1 MRRNQDRMPHSAA
14 RLWSGGQLL
23 FGLLVSGLL
32 SAQLV
37 VFGLQSVLMV
47 IIGAITLFYGVFVT
61 LKVVISVA
69 ATRAKPWF
77 DMLNAL
83 RLLSDD
89 EVGTYGVLVP
99 MYDEGTEVVRRLVKS
114 LSQLDYPK
122 HKLRV
127 YLLLEE
133 GDARTIS
140 AVDSVTLPAYF
151 KKVVVPETLPK
162 NKPRACDWVFP
173 EMHNLD
179 YAVIFDAE
187 DRPDKLQLRK
197 AVTAFKHLD
206 ARGMSNVGVL
216 QAELAFWNPDAS
228 RVNKFYWAE
237 YSVHFNK
244 MLRGLAQLGLIPP
257 LGGTSNHFRME
268 ALRSV
273 SDYNGER
280 SIRGAIKKKFTGKLY
295 KLFGP
300 WDGHNVTE
308 DADLAMRLARM
319 GWLVKMLNSVTFEE
333 APVKLKV
340 AKNQRTRWLLG
351 FMQTFLVWSQDN
363 LDTIRKVGFWRWFCF
378 ELLIGGTPL
387 SLFLNPLTWTA
398 TITYIVSRLVHAT
411 AITNYMESLFPGPIY
426 YIGMLVAVVG
436 NAFLWAQK
444 LIVPIARQEAS
455 ENTLPEQRANEHAEH
470 LAIQEYGVV
479 STLTGTPLWW
489 AFTSI
494 PAWRAV
500 RQLLGLFLAFLLRR
514 DAAAKWEKTPHG
526 SDMAREDALEGATH
540 NRQQLTTGT
549 TAPSSTTGLPHTER
563 GEVENI

>member
-1 MRRNQDRMPHSAA
+1 MPHSAA

-23 FGLLVSGLL
+23 FG
-32 SAQLV
+32 ALV
-37 VFGLQSVLMV
+37 VGMLGAQFVAFGLQALLIV

-61 LKVVISVA
+61 LKVIISIA

-77 DMLNAL
+77 DMLNNL
-83 RLLSDD
+83 RLLDD
-89 EVGTYGVLVP
+89 NEVGTYGVLVP
-99 MYDEGTEVVRRLVKS
+99 MYDEGVEVVTRLVKS

-127 YLLLEE
+127 YLLLEA
-133 GDARTIS
+133 GDATTIS
-140 AVDSVTLPAYF
+140 ALDSVTLPSYF
-151 KKVVVPETLPK
+151 QRVIVPETLPK

-173 EMHNLD
+173 DMLDLD

-187 DRPDKLQLRK
+187 DRPDRLQLRK

-206 ARGMSNVGVL
+206 QRGMHHVGVL

-244 MLRGLAQLGLIPP
+244 TLRGLAQLGLIPP

-280 SIRGAIKKKFTGKLY
+280 SIRGATNGRFNGKLY
-295 KLFGP
+295 KLLGP

-308 DADLAMRLARM
+308 DADLAMRLARK

-333 APVKLKV
+333 APVKLRI

-351 FMQTFLVWSQDN
+351 FMQTFLVWMQGIFG
-363 LDTIRKVGFWRWFCF
+363 TIRAVGFWRWFCF

-387 SLFLNPLTWTA
+387 SLFLNPLTWAA
-398 TITYIVSRLVHAT
+398 TITYTVSRLAGAT
-411 AITNYMESLFPGPIY
+411 EITNYMEALFPGAIY

-444 LIVPIARQEAS
+444 LIVPIARQEES
-455 ENTLPEQRANEHAEH
+455 ENTEPAQRANEHAEH
-470 LAIQEYGVV
+470 LAIQEYGMV
-479 STLTGTPLWW
+479 LPLLGTPLWW

-500 RQLLGLFLAFLLRR
+500 RQLTWLFVAFLFRR
-514 DAAAKWEKTPHG
+514 DTAAKWEKTPHG
-526 SDMAREDALEGATH
+526 SDMAREDTLEGIAH
-540 NRQQLTTGT
+540 NKQLTTGT
-549 TAPSSTTGLPHTER
+549 TAPSSTTGLPHTEER